1 MKTYSLFFLMII
13 FGLLSCQNEQET
25 NNQEAVNELKNTPDF
40 NQPGIIPRS
49 HEFFEILWNIED
61 YSLNDLDQYYKS
73 EVAEND
79 AHFSHNL
86 KHRMFLEL
94 MHKGL
99 AEQGTPEQ
107 KKYYLDEQMDLKNN
121 LPTITD
127 FHVLLKS
134 YGINH
139 LTFEECMAIR
149 DEFLDK
155 NDAVIEKMTWSDPA
169 KKKEKID
176 EIAQE
181 VRNFNKYF
189 FMKHKKA
196 NPDL

>member
-1 MKTYSLFFLMII
+1 MKTFAPFFLLIL
-13 FGLLSCQNEQET
+13 FGFFGCQTEQ
-25 NNQEAVNELKNTPDF
+25 NQDKKTAVSELKNTPNFD
-40 NQPGIIPRS
+40 QPGIIPRS
-49 HEFFEILWNIED
+49 HEFFDILWNNED
-61 YSLNDLDQYYKS
+61 YSLDDLDQYYKT
-73 EVAEND
+73 EVAENE
-79 AHFSHNL
+79 AHFTHNL

-107 KKYYLDEQMDLKNN
+107 KKYYLDEQMEMKNN

-155 NDAVIEKMTWSDPA
+155 NDAVIEAMNWSDPA
-169 KKKEKID
+169 MKKDKID
-176 EIAQE
+176 EIARE
-181 VRNFNKYF
+181 VRSFNKYF
-189 FMKHKKA
+189 LMEHKKA
-196 NPDL
+196 NADH

>member
-1 MKTYSLFFLMII
+1 MII